1 MPDLAFG
8 RAGAQ
13 VMADIWEADADRFA
27 FWLVQ
32 CRSLPAKERADTIGS
47 IHNYFSQTHESI
59 TIPQVNPAWQT
70 KRSEANTMKDRQL
83 IIDEIIKE
91 WKTLGVFPQSYG
103 EAYSQGV
110 KKGKENAR
118 KGAREEGIK
127 EGEEEGIRQTTYE
140 FAQRMIQDGAPD
152 SDVRKYTLLS
162 LEEIEKLRNVSGTG

>member
-1 MPDLAFG
+1 
-8 RAGAQ
+8 
-13 VMADIWEADADRFA
+13 MADIWEADADRFA

-32 CRSLPAKERADTIGS
+32 RRSLPEKERADTIGS

-59 TIPQVNPAWQT
+59 TIPRVNPAWQT

-118 KGAREEGIK
+118 KEAIEEAI
-127 EGEEEGIRQTTYE
+127 EEGIRQTTYE
-140 FAQRMIQDGAPD
+140 LAQRMIQDGAPD

-162 LEEIEKLRNVSGTG
+162 LEEIEKLRNGGGNG